1 MTVNH
6 DVAGSSPARGAKESL
21 ENAMFSRL
29 FLLLGAIFLTNF
41 FAEKF
46 VSILDIVSCSMFNYL
61 SNPQFMR
68 MIMTAFSS
76 LQNRG

>member
-21 ENAMFSRL
+21 ENTMFSRL

-41 FAEKF
+41 LLKKF
-46 VSILDIVSCSMFNYL
+46 VSILDIVSCSIFYYPY
-61 SNPQFMR
+61 NPQFMR